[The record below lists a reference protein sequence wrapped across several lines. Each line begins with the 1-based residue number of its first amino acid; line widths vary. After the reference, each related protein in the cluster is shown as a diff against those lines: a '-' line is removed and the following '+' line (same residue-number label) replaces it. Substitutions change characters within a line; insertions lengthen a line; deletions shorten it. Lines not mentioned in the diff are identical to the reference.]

1 MRESNLRARQLQ
13 GRAKTLILLV
23 LLALP
28 AFSQQTQ
35 VAPDCTLGGVFTTTG
50 NSATLDNR
58 SVSINPGT
66 PCTLWSLTWSAQ
78 PAVTSL
84 TINIEG
90 APDSAGTPG
99 TFTSLA
105 NATTFPSGKLTYS
118 ASTAYSPWM
127 RITVSA
133 VGASG
138 LINAV
143 LNGWR
148 EDQAS
153 IAGGGGG
160 GGGCVGTTA
169 TPCVVDG
176 PNSAG
181 SASTKPPVQVA
192 GNDGTNVQF
201 ISTDTSG
208 RTKVVGGAAIGSSS
222 SGNPVPLAK
231 LDGAGN
237 IIIPNFCTKQAA
249 ISLSSVSGENQII
262 ALSSSTVVRICN
274 IAVGMTAQATVSI
287 DVGTGTN
294 CGTGTTTLWGPYPTN
309 TTGFTEDFLGVLLV
323 PAGDAVCLN
332 FGSTVTA
339 GGGVSYAQY

>member
-1 MRESNLRARQLQ
+1 
-13 GRAKTLILLV
+13 
-23 LLALP
+23 
-28 AFSQQTQ
+28 
-35 VAPDCTLGGVFTTTG
+35 
-50 NSATLDNR
+50 
-58 SVSINPGT
+58 
-66 PCTLWSLTWSAQ
+66 
-78 PAVTSL
+78 
-84 TINIEG
+84 
-90 APDSAGTPG
+90 
-99 TFTSLA
+99 
-105 NATTFPSGKLTYS
+105 
-118 ASTAYSPWM
+118 
-127 RITVSA
+127 
-133 VGASG
+133 
-138 LINAV
+138 
-143 LNGWR
+143 
-148 EDQAS
+148 
-153 IAGGGGG
+153 
-160 GGGCVGTTA
+160 
-169 TPCVVDG
+169 
-176 PNSAG
+176 
-181 SASTKPPVQVA
+181 
-192 GNDGTNVQF
+192 VQF
-201 ISTDTSG
+201 ISTATSG

-262 ALSSSTVVRICN
+262 ALSGSTVVRICN